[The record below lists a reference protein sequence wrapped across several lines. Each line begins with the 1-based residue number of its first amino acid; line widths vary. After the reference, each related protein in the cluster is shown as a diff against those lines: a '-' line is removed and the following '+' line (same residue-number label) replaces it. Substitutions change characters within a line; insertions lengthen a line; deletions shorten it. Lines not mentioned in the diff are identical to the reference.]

1 MDSEGAERNRRIDQA
16 REDLKTLESQS
27 GQQNR
32 KLKQIN
38 SDCAR
43 AWEWIQLNQ
52 DQFEK
57 RIYGPPIVEC
67 SVTDPRYVEVVEAL
81 FSKADFT
88 AFTVQTKADYKKLAH
103 QLHQNMK
110 LFAITIRTMTG
121 TLGNFRPPMS
131 NDQLSRYGLDG
142 WALGYLNGPEPVL
155 AMLCYEGPKLQSNAV
170 ALQDT
175 TNEQYEML
183 QNSSIQTWVTRKSVY
198 RITRRREYG
207 PGAVSGSVRDTPS
220 AAVWTDQPVDL
231 TAKRELQEN
240 IAGWE
245 EEVLAIREQIQKLR
259 VQLTQLKIDKEAVD
273 AAEVRVSCACAQ
285 KLIDTCYRIN

>member
-1 MDSEGAERNRRIDQA
+1 MEVQTSLRKLDNEGAERIRRIDQA
-16 REDLKTLESQS
+16 REDLKNLESQS
-27 GQQNR
+27 GRQNR

-38 SDCAR
+38 SDCAK

-67 SVTDPRYVEVVEAL
+67 SIKDPRYVDVVEAL

-121 TLGNFRPPMS
+121 TLGNFRPPIG
-131 NDQLSRYGLDG
+131 NEELSRYGVDG
-142 WALGYLNGPEPVL
+142 WALDYVNGPEPVL

-170 ALQDT
+170 ALRDI

-183 QNSSIQTWVTRKSVY
+183 QNSPVQTWVTRKSVY

-245 EEVLAIREQIQKLR
+245 DEVQAIRAKIEELR
-259 VQLTQLKIDKEAVD
+259 VQLAQLKSDRDAVD
-273 AAEVRVSCACAQ
+273 AAEVRALYTIV
-285 KLIDTCYRIN
+285 